1 MEDKNKNE
9 LSNGMSGD
17 GQNNHTANS
26 TPNEPS
32 NEQSHYYSYGPFQ
45 SFNKDGREGNEERP
59 ATQTPS
65 PSQVEVTPP
74 APTRPIYS
82 SDLNNTP
89 RGGQQD
95 PLNQLHSSG
104 NGNGGYNGY
113 NGGGTGGN
121 DGNNRKPQFQYNKP
135 KSPVKTIVA
144 SVLAGMI
151 IMTGGM
157 YGADRANLFTGG
169 NAAATSNT
177 VATTTTTPTESN
189 SVTQAALPVGSADV
203 ADVVKKASPAV
214 VKIETYSNS
223 RSGSGGGTSNN
234 PYYNDPMYRFFFGDQ
249 FGNGGG
255 SGSGGSGGGSSNG
268 GGSSSSGSL
277 TPLGIGSG
285 FIFDKSGYILTNA
298 HVVGDADVI
307 QVTLENNKTPYEAKL
322 MGKSTDLDLA
332 VLKIEPT
339 EGQTDF
345 PYISLGNSDNMEIGS
360 WVVAIGNP
368 QGFDHTVTAG
378 VLSAKERSITA
389 SDEENGQSTN
399 YQHLLQTDASINPG
413 NSGGPLLN
421 MNGQVIGINTAVS
434 QDAQGIGFA
443 IPSNVVAK
451 VVENLK
457 TGKEVPATPVPF
469 IGASLMTLTP
479 EISQQLGINT
489 TSGSVVTE
497 VLYRSPAY
505 QADLRSYDVIT
516 GINGTAYSNSQD
528 LITAIQKL
536 KVGDTVTVNII
547 RDGKKMDLKVKI
559 GDRNQYQNSIGSS
572 DSEGG
577 Q

>member
-26 TPNEPS
+26 TPNGPN

-45 SFNKDGREGNEERP
+45 SFNKEGREGNEERP
-59 ATQTPS
+59 ATQDPS
-65 PSQVEVTPP
+65 QSQVEVTPP
-74 APTRPIYS
+74 VPTRPIYS
-82 SDLNNTP
+82 SDMNNAP

-113 NGGGTGGN
+113 NGVGTGGN

-135 KSPVKTIVA
+135 KSPVKTIIA

-169 NAAATSNT
+169 NAAATSTN
-177 VATTTTTPTESN
+177 VTTTTPTESN

-214 VKIETYSNS
+214 VKIETYS
-223 RSGSGGGTSNN
+223 RSGGGSSGNSNN

-249 FGNGGG
+249 FGNGG
-255 SGSGGSGGGSSNG
+255 SGGSGSGSSNG

-277 TPLGIGSG
+277 TPIGIGSG

-339 EGQTDF
+339 EGQADF

-451 VVENLK
+451 VVDSLK
-457 TGKEVPATPVPF
+457 AGKEVPATPVPF

-479 EISQQLGINT
+479 EISKQLGIDT

-536 KVGDTVTVNII
+536 KVGDTVTLNII

-559 GDRNQYQNSIGSS
+559 GDRNQYQSSIGSS
-572 DSEGG
+572 ESEGG

>member
-1 MEDKNKNE
+1 MEDKNKHQFN
-9 LSNGMSGD
+9 NGQND
-17 GQNNHTANS
+17 EGQNNHTANS
-26 TPNEPS
+26 ASNEANS
-32 NEQSHYYSYGPFQ
+32 EQSHYYSYGPFQ
-45 SFNKDGREGNEERP
+45 SLNKDNSNEQSS
-59 ATQTPS
+59 TTS
-65 PSQVEVTPP
+65 DNQVEATPP
-74 APTRPIYS
+74 APVRPIYS
-82 SDLNNTP
+82 SDSNNAVPSSSPNDHLNN
-89 RGGQQD
+89 
-95 PLNQLHSSG
+95 LHNTGNG
-104 NGNGGYNGY
+104 NGNGGYNG
-113 NGGGTGGN
+113 NGYGGN

-135 KSPVKTIVA
+135 KSPIKTVVA

-151 IMTGGM
+151 LMTGGM

-169 NAAATSNT
+169 EAATTSTGTASTTNATPAESNT
-177 VATTTTTPTESN
+177 
-189 SVTQAALPVGSADV
+189 VTQAALPAGSADV
-203 ADVVKKASPAV
+203 ADVVKTASPAV
-214 VKIETYSNS
+214 VKIETYTNS
-223 RSGSGGGTSNN
+223 SSGSGGSSSPN
-234 PYYNDPMYRFFFGDQ
+234 YSDPMYRFFFGDQ
-249 FGNGGG
+249 FGGGDGSSGG
-255 SGSGGSGGGSSNG
+255 SGSGNGGNGSGSGSGSSG
-268 GGSSSSGSL
+268 GL

-298 HVVGDADVI
+298 HVVGDASTI
-307 QVTLENNKTPYEAKL
+307 QVTLEDNKTPYEAKL

-345 PYISLGNSDNMEIGS
+345 PYISLGNSDNVSIGS
-360 WVVAIGNP
+360 WLVAIGNP

-389 SDEENGQSTN
+389 SDASNGESTK

-421 MNGQVIGINTAVS
+421 MQGQVIGINTAVS
-434 QDAQGIGFA
+434 EDAQGIGFA
-443 IPSNVVAK
+443 IPSNEVAK
-451 VVENLK
+451 VVDNLK
-457 TGKEVPATPVPF
+457 NGKEIPATPVPF

-479 EISQQLGINT
+479 EISKQLGVDT

-516 GINGTAYSNSQD
+516 GINGTAYTNSQD

-536 KVGDTVTVNII
+536 TVGDNVTLNII
-547 RDGKKMDLKVKI
+547 RDGKKMDLKVAI
-559 GDRNQYQNSIGSS
+559 GDRNQYEKTVGTSGT
-572 DSEGG
+572 EGN